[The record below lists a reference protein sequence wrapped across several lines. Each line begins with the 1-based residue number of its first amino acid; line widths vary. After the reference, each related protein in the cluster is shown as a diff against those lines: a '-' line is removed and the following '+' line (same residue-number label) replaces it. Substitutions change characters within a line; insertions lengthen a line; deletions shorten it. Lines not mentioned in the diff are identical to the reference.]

1 MSRVQAYRGTIV
13 HCLRDPGGSGLG
25 SDAVQVFD
33 DGLLLVADGRI
44 ERVGPADAL
53 LAQPPADL
61 QVMDYTGKLIVPGF
75 VDTHIHYPQ
84 TDMIAAYGEQLLEWL
99 NTYTFPTERRFADPA
114 HATEVAEFFLDE
126 LLRNGT
132 TTALVLGTVH
142 AVSAEAFFAAARRR
156 RLRMIAGKVLMDR
169 NAPEYLCDTPESGYH
184 DSKAL
189 IERWHGVDR
198 LLYAIT
204 PRFAPTSTDR
214 QLHLA
219 GRLAVEHPDT
229 FIHTHVA
236 ENRKEVAWV
245 AELFPDSR
253 SYLDVYDRHGLL
265 RERSVYAHCIHLD
278 SQDRRRMG
286 ESGAAMSFCPTS
298 NLFLG
303 SGTFDL
309 AAADAA
315 GVRVGLGS
323 DVGAG
328 TSFSPL
334 RTLSEAYKVAQ
345 LQGQRLS
352 PWRALYLATLG
363 SARSLYLDDRIGNFQ
378 PGKEADFTVLDP
390 RATPLLAR
398 RTAGCQDI
406 AEILFAL
413 IMLGDDRTVAATH
426 VLGEPVWRR

>member
-1 MSRVQAYRGTIV
+1 MSRLRAYRGTIV
-13 HCLRDPGGSGLG
+13 HCLGDPGAST
-25 SDAVQVFD
+25 DAVERFD
-33 DGLLLVADGRI
+33 DGLLLVADGRV

-53 LAQPPADL
+53 LDALPADL
-61 QVMDYTGKLIVPGF
+61 AVEDYSGKLIVPGF

-99 NTYTFPTERRFADPA
+99 NTYTFPTERRFADPD
-114 HATEVAEFFLDE
+114 HAAEVAEFFLDE

-142 AVSAEAFFAAARRR
+142 AVSVDVFFEAARRR

-169 NAPEYLCDTPESGYH
+169 NAPEWLRDTAESGYR
-184 DSKAL
+184 DSRAL

-204 PRFAPTSTDR
+204 PRFAATSTEQ
-214 QLHLA
+214 QLQRAGQLA
-219 GRLAVEHPDT
+219 SEHPDT
-229 FIHTHVA
+229 FVHTHVA

-253 SYLDVYDRHGLL
+253 SYLDVYDRFGLL

-278 SQDRRRMG
+278 REDRRRMG
-286 ESGAAMSFCPTS
+286 ESGAAMAFCPTS

-315 GVRVGLGS
+315 GVHVGLGS

-328 TSFSPL
+328 TSFSQL

-352 PWRALYLATLG
+352 PWEALYLATLG
-363 SARSLYLDDRIGNFQ
+363 GARSLYLDDRIGNFA
-378 PGKEADFTVLDP
+378 PGKEADFVVLDP
-390 RATPLLAR
+390 QATPLLAR
-398 RTAGCQDI
+398 RTAQCRDL
-406 AEILFAL
+406 AETLFAL
-413 IMLGDDRTVAATH
+413 IMLGDDRTVAATR
-426 VLGEPVWRR
+426 VLGELVWRR